1 MNKNNISLDVIS
13 PIYIGGA
20 SENHFGIGMDVFWQN
35 GVLYR
40 VDLKDLAPFFDDRM
54 TSMIATAR
62 SGEEIQKSLLSKGLN
77 FKQIAKEA
85 WNCPYPPEQDEVKA
99 LIRDGFG
106 KRLIPGSSI
115 KGALRSHL
123 FRGLANSDT
132 TSLNGLKQTVKRADN
147 DRRIKRPV
155 SEFEKRL
162 LEVHIEGNTR
172 KKEYLQLLRFLQVS
186 DFSFDTSEIHP
197 VKIYNLSKDEGRWAG
212 AWKDRKSRG
221 YGSNNNN
228 NWDFSPRGFVTHYE
242 VIAKQQ
248 QSNGRIVFNEPP
260 EGGGFRTSHETFKRK
275 FGALLPDGK
284 MMLNDLFA
292 MVNQNTLDYIDQELA
307 FFKKY
312 VDDDFVADNQIVPF
326 YERLKEQV
334 AHLKNACILRVGGG
348 SGFHSITG
356 NWLYK
361 DHIESVERPLRLFM
375 GGRIKNLTKSR
386 KLTFQPTGDELPN
399 FQPMGFIKLS
409 IQST

>member
-1 MNKNNISLDVIS
+1 MNKNNITLEVIS
-13 PIYIGGA
+13 PIHIGGA

-40 VDLKDLAPFFDDRM
+40 VDLKDLAPFFDDRT

-62 SGEEIQKSLLSKGLN
+62 SGKEIQRALLSKGLN
-77 FKQIAKEA
+77 IKQVAKEA
-85 WNCPYPPEQDEVKA
+85 WDCPYQPEQDEVKA

-123 FRGLANSDT
+123 FRSMANSDAN
-132 TSLNGLKQTVKRADN
+132 SLNGLKQTVKRAD
-147 DRRIKRPV
+147 DGRRVKRPV

-162 LEVHIEGNTR
+162 LETDIEVNTR

-197 VKIYNLSKDEGRWAG
+197 VKIYNLKRDRGEWYG
-212 AWKDRKSRG
+212 AWKDRNSQRN
-221 YGSNNNN
+221 SENNNE
-228 NWDFSPRGFVTHYE
+228 WMFSPRGFVTHYE
-242 VIAKQQ
+242 VIAKHQ
-248 QSNGRIVFNEPP
+248 QSSGRIVFNEPP
-260 EGGGFRTSHETFKRK
+260 NDGGYKSSYQAFMSK
-275 FGALLPDGK
+275 FGQNFPGDK
-284 MMLNDLFA
+284 MMVYDLFS
-292 MVNQNTLDYIDQELA
+292 MVNQNTLDFIEQELEY
-307 FFKKY
+307 FDEY
-312 VDDDFVADNQIVPF
+312 VDNEYVIDNQITPF

-348 SGFHSITG
+348 SSFHSITG

-361 DHIESVERPLRLFM
+361 DHIESVEHPLRIFM
-375 GGRIKNLTKSR
+375 GGKIKNLTKSR

>member
-1 MNKNNISLDVIS
+1 MKNNIQLEVLS
-13 PIYIGGA
+13 PVHIGGA
-20 SENHFGIGMDVFWQN
+20 SENHFGVGMDVFWKN

-40 VDLKDLAPFFDDRM
+40 VDLKDLASFFDDR
-54 TSMIATAR
+54 TISMIATAS
-62 SGEEIQKSLLSKGLN
+62 SGKDIQQLMFSKGLN
-77 FKQIAKEA
+77 VKEVAKES
-85 WNCPYPPEQDEVKA
+85 WDCHYQPEQDEIKA

-123 FRGLANSDT
+123 FKSLAQANSYDFDH
-132 TSLNGLKQTVKRADN
+132 LKQ
-147 DRRIKRPV
+147 RIKREEDSRRAKRPV
-155 SEFEKRL
+155 AEFEKGI
-162 LEVHIEGNTR
+162 LELKIEGNSR
-172 KKEYLQLLRFLQVS
+172 KTEYLELLRFLQVS
-186 DFSFDTSEIHP
+186 DFSFDSSEIHP

-212 AWKDRKSRG
+212 AWKDRNSRG
-221 YGSNNNN
+221 NRSESNNN
-228 NWDFSPRGFVTHYE
+228 WEFSPRGFVTHYE
-242 VIAKQQ
+242 VIDKHQ
-248 QSNGRIVFNEPP
+248 QSSGRIVFNEPP
-260 EGGGFRTSHETFKRK
+260 EGGGFRTSHQTFKRE
-275 FGALLPDGK
+275 FGALLPNGK

-409 IQST
+409 IQSI